1 MACGASSLSHNWL
14 RSPSLSPHALFLHP
28 HPLQVDN
35 FTTANLTNLQQYDIN
50 VATYPAPSEKDLIA
64 SMLLDT
70 TRAAK
75 NNRARKQ

>member
-1 MACGASSLSHNWL
+1 MRCVCAAHAPPPP
-14 RSPSLSPHALFLHP
+14 RIPLSPFSTP

-70 TRAAK
+70 TRVAK
-75 NNRARKQ
+75 HNRAHKQ